1 MLLFQN
7 KVGSSFLKSSEFSKL
22 CTAYVD
28 LVNNG
33 CDLGNLSP
41 FTDIEKVVA
50 RTLEQAH
57 VVAVENPEEMK
68 FNQDIF
74 TPAVSLHLTI
84 LLLHVTAW
92 NFLCSRNKILVYF
105 IQSTHS
111 RVVLLTSCPVS
122 K

>member
-1 MLLFQN
+1 MYPTSILTN
-7 KVGSSFLKSSEFSKL
+7 EVGSSFLKSSEVSKL

-41 FTDIEKVVA
+41 FTDIENVVV
-50 RTLEQAH
+50 RTLEQAY
-57 VVAVENPEEMK
+57 VAAVENPEEMK

-74 TPAVSLHLTI
+74 TPGVSLHLTI
-84 LLLHVTAW
+84 HHPLALLLHVTAS
-92 NFLCSRNKILVYF
+92 NFRCVVNKLSR
-105 IQSTHS
+105 
-111 RVVLLTSCPVS
+111 LLT